1 MPLYEVVRSGNS
13 TLKFAK
19 GTFTPASSAVSVN
32 IGFKPKY
39 LAVIVNKSNGSSLG
53 VAYIYNEDV
62 STGTY
67 IHAATDV
74 YAVVRNLNTTTNY
87 NLKSID
93 NDGFTVN
100 PYVNS
105 SWIGPATYFAIG

>member
-1 MPLYEVVRSGNS
+1 MPLYEVVRNGNS

-19 GTFTPASSAVSVN
+19 GTFIPSSSAVSVN

-39 LAVIVNKSNGSSLG
+39 LAVTAYKTNGSTLG
-53 VAYIYNEDV
+53 VTYIYNEDI

-67 IHAATDV
+67 IHGASDV
-74 YAVVRNLNTTTNY
+74 YSVVRSLNTTTNY
-87 NLKSID
+87 NLKSIN

-100 PYVNS
+100 PYPTADWRGTAV
-105 SWIGPATYFAIG
+105 YFAIG

>member
-1 MPLYEVVRSGNS
+1 MPLYEVVRNGNS

-19 GTFTPASSAVSVN
+19 GTFTTGSSAVSVN

-53 VAYIYNEDV
+53 VSYIYNEDV

-74 YAVVRNLNTTTNY
+74 YAVVRNLNTSTNY

-93 NDGFTVN
+93 DNGFTVN
-100 PYVNS
+100 PYPSS
-105 SWIGPATYFAIG
+105 SWMGPATYFAIG